1 MTQRL
6 SIAKE
11 TASKPAALQSHE
23 DLARKLEVCLCFAR
37 KIDDY
42 SVDLTLIY

>member
-23 DLARKLEVCLCFAR
+23 DLARKLEVCLR
-37 KIDDY
+37 IKIDDY